1 MDEAPTEEMKAEET
15 KPEDKAPEAAPAPAE
30 TPPAPPAVE
39 SPAAPPRP
47 PRKENWLLIALIAV
61 SIIAVLLLVSTICLA
76 VFNEGGCRRG
86 ERFEM
91 MEQRM
96 QRGPMMNRDGGGR
109 RGSPWLQEDQN
120 GRVLPPQTI
129 PTPPPQSQ
137 PTPPSG

>member
-61 SIIAVLLLVSTICLA
+61 SIIAVLLLVSTS
-76 VFNEGGCRRG
+76 VSPFSTKEGA
-86 ERFEM
+86 
-91 MEQRM
+91 
-96 QRGPMMNRDGGGR
+96 DAA
-109 RGSPWLQEDQN
+109 RGS
-120 GRVLPPQTI
+120 R
-129 PTPPPQSQ
+129 
-137 PTPPSG
+137 